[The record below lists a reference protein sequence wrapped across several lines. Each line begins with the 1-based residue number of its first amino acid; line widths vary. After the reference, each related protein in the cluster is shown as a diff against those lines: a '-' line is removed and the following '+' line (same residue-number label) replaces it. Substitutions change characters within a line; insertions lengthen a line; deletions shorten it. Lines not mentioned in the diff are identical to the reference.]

1 MESKIL
7 ELILISCFSCTI
19 MFLGFRVIDLKLKK
33 YFSLCFSNEKTSLY
47 HDPIIRGIGIIYLF
61 AFIPI
66 LFSSSHIFFSKD
78 IFIIFC
84 STIIGFCDDKY
95 GISQVKKILIL
106 IFMILSIE
114 IIFHGYNDINLF
126 LLFFKVIL
134 FLFFTLF
141 FNQIDGIN
149 GLAGLT
155 FLVCCIGIFLFPGTS
170 INLETIVP
178 LIIIIVIYLNYN
190 FKGNF
195 GIQGEAGSF
204 FMGAII
210 FVFVDK
216 INNLNENISF
226 ILIFLL
232 PVLSD
237 VVATTLIRFYFEKN
251 IFIPHKNHLYQRLVN
266 KTKSHFRVSTS
277 FALIQISIILSI
289 HYLDFY
295 ESIYKTPI
303 LLSLFALFLIANL
316 RISYLIHNEKF

>member
-1 MESKIL
+1 METKIL
-7 ELILISCFSCTI
+7 ELILISCFSCIT
-19 MFLGFRVIDLKLKK
+19 MFLGFRLIDLKLKK

-61 AFIPI
+61 AFIPT
-66 LFSSSHIFFSKD
+66 LFSSNHVFFPKD
-78 IFIIFC
+78 IFIIFS

-95 GISQVKKILIL
+95 GISQIKKILVL
-106 IFMILSIE
+106 IFTILSIE
-114 IIFHGYNDINLF
+114 IIFDGYNDINLF
-126 LLFFKVIL
+126 LLFVKIIL

-155 FLVCCIGIFLFPGTS
+155 FLVCCIGIFIFPGTT
-170 INLETIVP
+170 INLETIIP
-178 LIIIIVIYLNYN
+178 LIIIIVIYLNFN

-210 FVFVDK
+210 FIFVEK

-237 VVATTLIRFYFEKN
+237 VFATTLIRFYFEKN
-251 IFIPHKNHLYQRLVN
+251 IFKPHKNHLYQRLVN
-266 KTKSHFRVSTS
+266 KTKSHFKVSAS
-277 FALIQISIILSI
+277 FAFIQISIILLI
-289 HYLDFY
+289 HFLDFY
-295 ESIYKTPI
+295 ESIYKTTL

-316 RISYLIHNEKF
+316 RISYLIHKEKF